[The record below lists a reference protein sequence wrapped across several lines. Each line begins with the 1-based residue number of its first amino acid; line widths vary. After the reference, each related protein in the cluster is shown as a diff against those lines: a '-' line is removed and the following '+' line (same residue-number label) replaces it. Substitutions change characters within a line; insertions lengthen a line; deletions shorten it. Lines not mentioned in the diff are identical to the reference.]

1 MFNKKLW
8 EVEKERRGDLLCR
21 DIECIMGNV
30 VFLSSVLPLRPAGW
44 VRLCSMATTS
54 HTHTETVQP
63 SLLLLLLLVFL
74 PSLSA
79 DFLSEASLLLPH
91 TGDQFVLQTG
101 IHIFLITGTTSFWTP
116 QPTPRSPLCNRPST
130 SLPSEPPSG
139 HISSYMFT

>member
-54 HTHTETVQP
+54 HTHTHRNSP
-63 SLLLLLLLVFL
+63 AFSSSSPPPCFPALPLSRFPFRSLPAPPTHWRSICLADRNPYFSHHRYHFLLD
-74 PSLSA
+74 PPA
-79 DFLSEASLLLPH
+79 HPA
-91 TGDQFVLQTG
+91 
-101 IHIFLITGTTSFWTP
+101 
-116 QPTPRSPLCNRPST
+116 ST